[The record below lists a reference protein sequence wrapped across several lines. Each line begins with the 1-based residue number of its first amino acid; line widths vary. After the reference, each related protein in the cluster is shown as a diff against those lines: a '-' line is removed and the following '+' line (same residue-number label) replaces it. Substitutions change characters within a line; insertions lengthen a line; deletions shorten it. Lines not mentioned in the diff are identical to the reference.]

1 MPSRRTL
8 AWVVFAASLVALF
21 SYYAPANDHY
31 DRLTRARQIAA
42 YGDVP
47 FRDFFDPGY
56 FLALYSSV
64 LMQRLFGDNLL
75 GEAVLNCGF
84 MAIGA
89 VATFLLASRASGSR
103 IWGLVAAGMVVVSQP
118 RTYDYDKVMFF
129 PLGLLACWHY
139 IDHPRPRALWIV
151 AAVGV
156 IGGLFRYD
164 TGIYLGSGAVMAV
177 IARQWG
183 TWRTMLVHLA
193 WLAVAAAVVIAPALI
208 YVQSTAGLW
217 EAFDQIWRYA
227 VTEGAR
233 TGLMRPPSFLFESG
247 PLFRWLPHDE
257 AVGHLFDILVLPGIV
272 REENAAVW
280 LYWVAVLTP
289 LFAALWLT
297 TRPAHRNRSDIARL
311 LSFAVVAEM
320 SARFILRDPLTAR
333 LGGVMALSGVGVALV
348 AAEVARVSGLLREPR
363 AAASGTAVRLTGAL
377 AFVLTVTSL
386 WVLVWF
392 PPRVLLQYGRR
403 IAELSKVPVHTDLL
417 PKGQLEPLVDYLKT
431 CTRPTDRVLTTWF
444 VPELNFFARRPF
456 GGGLAVMLD
465 NHWNQPRDQARAIA
479 ILESRATPVMLA
491 TRDLEI
497 KDSHRELWAYI
508 DSHYEEAKVVELW
521 GGDLVRVWVRRGW
534 PVTGEY
540 AKLGLPC
547 FVS

>member
-8 AWVVFAASLVALF
+8 AWVVFAASLVAVF

-89 VATFLLASRASGSR
+89 VATFLLASRVGGSR
-103 IWGLVAAGMVVVSQP
+103 RWGLVAAAMVVVAQP

-139 IDHPRPRALWIV
+139 IDHPSRRATWIV

-164 TGIYLGSGAVMAV
+164 TGIYLGFGAIMAV

-183 TWRTMLVHLA
+183 AWRTMLVHLA
-193 WLAVAAAVVIAPALI
+193 SLAVAAAVVIAPALI

-217 EAFDQIWRYA
+217 EAFDQIRRYA

-233 TGLMRPPSFLFESG
+233 TGLMRTPSLLFESG
-247 PLFRWLPHDE
+247 PLLGVLADDE
-257 AVGHLFDILVLPGIV
+257 RVGHLSNILILPGIINK
-272 REENAAVW
+272 ENAAVW
-280 LYWVAVLTP
+280 LYWVAMLTP
-289 LFAALWLT
+289 VFSALWLT
-297 TRPAHRNRSDIARL
+297 TRPAHRNRGDIARL

-320 SARFILRDPLTAR
+320 SALFILREPVTAR
-333 LGGVMALSGVGVALV
+333 LGGVMALIGVGVALV
-348 AAEVARVSGLLREPR
+348 AAEVARVSGPR

-417 PKGQLEPLVDYLKT
+417 PKGKFEPLVDYLKT

-444 VPELNFFARRPF
+444 IPELNFFARRPF
-456 GGGLAVMLD
+456 GGGLAVMLG
-465 NHWNQPRDQARAIA
+465 NHWNLPRDQARSIA
-479 ILESRATPVMLA
+479 LLESRPTPVMIA
-491 TRDLEI
+491 TRELEI
-497 KDSHRELWAYI
+497 KDSRPELWAYI

-521 GGDLVRVWVRRGW
+521 GGELLRVWVRRGW
-534 PVTGEY
+534 PVAGEY